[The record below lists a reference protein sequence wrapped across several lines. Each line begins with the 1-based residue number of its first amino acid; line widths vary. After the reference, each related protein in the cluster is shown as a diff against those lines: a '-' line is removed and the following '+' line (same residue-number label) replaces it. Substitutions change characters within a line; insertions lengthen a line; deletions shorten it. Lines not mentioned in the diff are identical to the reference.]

1 MRKRHVSEENTYDI
15 VIIGA
20 GIIGGATAYKL
31 SENNNLKIAVIDKEE
46 KPGIHQTG
54 RNSGVIHSGVYYPK
68 GSLKSKNCIDGYR
81 QLLQFLTDFEV
92 THEITGKI
100 IAATDKSEYSEL
112 DRLYENAVEVG
123 LTVRYLDRQETLEID
138 QNIVAKRA
146 FFVQET
152 GITDYREVL
161 NKFIEISSDRG
172 VDYRFST
179 TIKKVLI
186 DGAFTIL
193 DLGETTIR
201 TKKIVNCA
209 GLQSDRV
216 YEKLTNKK
224 SPVKIIPFKG
234 EYFHLRPNSYKSN
247 IPIYPVPHRDF
258 PFLGIHLTRMID
270 GSLHVGP
277 NAVLAFD
284 REGYK
289 GSKINF
295 KDSLKIVL
303 DKTIYNILSRYG
315 KTVIKELLKAGS
327 KSFFEKSVRRYWS
340 NFKKNDIIGYSC
352 GIRAQATENGELLS
366 DFRIEI
372 LKNQVHILNAPSPAA
387 TSCLAI
393 ADTIIETIYSK
404 SPNYKS

>member
-1 MRKRHVSEENTYDI
+1 MRKRRISKENIYDI

-31 SENNNLKIAVIDKEE
+31 SENSNVKIAVIDKEK

-81 QLLQFLTDFEV
+81 QLVQFLKEFDV

-100 IAATDKSEYSEL
+100 IAAADKSEYPEL
-112 DRLYENAVEVG
+112 ERLYKNAIEVG
-123 LTVRYLDRQETLEID
+123 LTVKYLNRQAILEID
-138 QNIVAKRA
+138 QNIVAERA
-146 FFVQET
+146 FLVQET
-152 GITDYREVL
+152 GITDYKEVL
-161 NKFIEISSDRG
+161 NKFIEISSHRG
-172 VDYRFST
+172 VDFLFST

-186 DGAFTIL
+186 NDAYTIL
-193 DLGETTIR
+193 DLGETNIQ

-216 YEKLTNKK
+216 YEQLTNTK
-224 SPVKIIPFKG
+224 SPVTIIPFKG
-234 EYFHLRPNSYKSN
+234 EYFHLSPKSYKSN
-247 IPIYPVPHRDF
+247 IPIYPVPNREF
-258 PFLGIHLTRMID
+258 PFLGIHLTRMVD

-289 GSKINF
+289 GIKINF

-303 DKTIYNILSRYG
+303 DKTMYNVLRRYG
-315 KTVIKELLKAGS
+315 KTVAKELLKAGS

-340 NFKKNDIIGYSC
+340 NFTKNDIIGYSC
-352 GIRAQATENGELLS
+352 GIRAQATEEGNLLS
-366 DFRIEI
+366 DFRIEVV
-372 LKNQVHILNAPSPAA
+372 KNQVHILNAPSPAA
-387 TSCLAI
+387 TSCLSI

-404 SPNYKS
+404 SSNS